1 MNTYSVRLASIVSAA
16 HSPFC
21 DEANS
26 QSEPRSTCTR
36 DDVIV
41 QTMRNPTSVRGPWHA
56 NTAVGRCRWQKSRN
70 LLRRSLTAEDPKK
83 MPRRLGRGHPMHRLG
98 R

>member
-70 LLRRSLTAEDPKK
+70 LLRPIIDSGGPKK
-83 MPRRLGRGHPMHRLG
+83 NASALGPRPSDASFG
-98 R
+98 